1 MKEGVKECAGA
12 SLSENSDSGA
22 CWLAPSPAHGS
33 PSLPRAFRA
42 LAAVVYAPRELSE
55 QPWKGAE
62 LVVLPPCT
70 SACVQ
75 AQMGSTIARLP
86 TTPLAASSPL
96 HHGSRSLAHPPPAS
110 APPSPLC
117 LDDTPRLPQEDELQE
132 DLG

>member
-33 PSLPRAFRA
+33 PSLPRTFRA

-70 SACVQ
+70 SACVPAGTDGQ
-75 AQMGSTIARLP
+75 HNRSAAHYSARCLVAAAP
-86 TTPLAASSPL
+86 RLSLSRSPSSRISSSLTPL
-96 HHGSRSLAHPPPAS
+96 
-110 APPSPLC
+110 
-117 LDDTPRLPQEDELQE
+117 PR
-132 DLG
+132 